1 MSCGANGVLDLSRRN
16 AIRSL
21 KKGDVDF
28 ILKGDPAEMGQVARI
43 HPAAPFY
50 AGLLV
55 DERDRLRG
63 TALFEA
69 ALECPERRVREE
81 AGKKLLVR
89 LLEDKSL
96 FLASRLFSL
105 SRRQNPPFPFA
116 GDPALKPLWAAA
128 SYLLGY
134 YDAADR
140 FLPGSA
146 ENAVTRALALAIEA
160 GNLVPA
166 GGRTETG
173 GEAALS
179 ASGPPPTY
187 PPEGDMP
194 GPDPGNSVKTAEF
207 PGSFRKKAAGF
218 FFTEAPDWSYLWA
231 LGELKRRAYPF
242 TETEAAAIAGR
253 IAVSKADYNKSLEHF
268 EALLEQKDLFL
279 EYPAL
284 LGDLGRAFQYSSS
297 QEKGVEWL
305 LQWNREL
312 AAGNADIR
320 YLLLFFTARIHRQMG
335 RRYYAGAAEYFA
347 QALELA
353 PDAEQANACIW
364 YLLHMTLTDK
374 PGDLLP
380 LLRSYSPRW
389 NPESSFKDILD
400 RYAQYLTANRKWRDL
415 EEAFS
420 LIRSGAGGAVKV
432 KYAYILGRA
441 AGEGY
446 LETGT
451 PPEEFF
457 RVILEEDG
465 APFYYRTLAAF
476 RLEEALP
483 SVPGDNPVPPRGEDL
498 EFLLNFFEF
507 GGAGFVKTYIGE
519 AMDRLDTGELRR
531 LSEAFAASPYP
542 EESIRLTGRYM
553 DRKGY
558 RLVRRDLE
566 LYYPRSFKN
575 LIEDRAREAGIPV
588 EIFFGLIH
596 TESAFIPGAGSR
608 AGAQGL
614 AQLMPATARE
624 TAGRI
629 VRRGGPDY
637 GEDGDLDLHDPK
649 INIHLGAVYLGY
661 LMEHMD
667 SPLQALLAYNGG
679 MGRVRN
685 WRNAE
690 SKLPEDLFLETIDIE
705 ETREYGKKVLGAAAA
720 YGYLYYGM
728 TMEAVVADIFK

>member
-1 MSCGANGVLDLSRRN
+1 
-16 AIRSL
+16 
-21 KKGDVDF
+21 
-28 ILKGDPAEMGQVARI
+28 MGQIARI
-43 HPAAPFY
+43 HAAAPFY

-55 DERDRLRG
+55 DEQDQLRG
-63 TALFEA
+63 TILFEA
-69 ALECPERRVREE
+69 ALECPEERIRKE
-81 AGKKLLVR
+81 AGKKLLAR

-96 FLASRLFSL
+96 FLASRLFGL
-105 SRRQNPPFPFA
+105 IRRQNPSFPFPA
-116 GDPALKPLWAAA
+116 DPALSPLWAAA
-128 SYLLGY
+128 SYMLGY
-134 YDAADR
+134 YDDAAR
-140 FLPGSA
+140 FLPEGAA
-146 ENAVTRALALAIEA
+146 ENTVTRALALAIEA
-160 GNLVPA
+160 GSL
-166 GGRTETG
+166 
-173 GEAALS
+173 
-179 ASGPPPTY
+179 ASGGKTASPASGSPAEDPLRG
-187 PPEGDMP
+187 ELP
-194 GPDPGNSVKTAEF
+194 GPDRGNAAETVEFPASFRSKTA
-207 PGSFRKKAAGF
+207 RF
-218 FFTEAPDWSYLWA
+218 FFTEAPDWSYLWT
-231 LGELKRRAYPF
+231 LGEFRRRGYAF
-242 TETEAAAIAGR
+242 TGTEAAVIAGR
-253 IAVSKADYNKSLEHF
+253 LAVSGAAYDKSLESF
-268 EALLEQKDLFL
+268 EPLLEQNRDLFL

-284 LGDLGRAFQYSSS
+284 LGDLGRTFQYSSH
-297 QEKGVEWL
+297 QEKGTERL
-305 LQWNREL
+305 LEWNRDL
-312 AAGNADIR
+312 AAGRADIR
-320 YLLLFFTARIHRQMG
+320 YLLLFFTGRIQRQMG
-335 RRYYAGAAEYFA
+335 RRYYARAAEYFA

-353 PDAEQANACIW
+353 PDAEQADACIW

-380 LLRSYSPRW
+380 LLRTYSPRW
-389 NPESSFKDILD
+389 NSEFNFRDILD
-400 RYAQYLTANRKWRDL
+400 PYVQYLTANRKWEDL

-420 LIRSGAGGAVKV
+420 LIRSGGAVKV
-432 KYAYILGRA
+432 KCAYILGRA

-446 LETGT
+446 LKTET

-457 RVILEEDG
+457 RLVLEEDG

-476 RLEEALP
+476 RLDEALP
-483 SVPGDNPVPPRGEDL
+483 PIPRDNPAPLRGEDL
-498 EFLLNFFEF
+498 DFLLNFFEF
-507 GGAGFVKTYIGE
+507 GGASFVKPYIGE
-519 AMDRLDTGELRR
+519 AMDRLGTEELRR

-553 DRKGY
+553 ERKGY

-566 LYYPRSFKN
+566 LRYPRSFKN

-629 VRRGGPDY
+629 VRQGGPDY
-637 GEDGDLDLHDPK
+637 AGEGELNLYDPK
-649 INIHLGAVYLGY
+649 INVHLGAVYLGY

-679 MGRVRN
+679 MGRVRS
-685 WRNAE
+685 WRSAE
-690 SKLPEDLFLETIDIE
+690 PKLPEDLFLETIGIQ